1 MPEPSLR
8 FTTVSVH
15 GDMRTSQ
22 TDYFLGRNTR
32 SESRGCTADCDGDPT
47 VPGTMQYRFGPL
59 RAVIHNRD
67 LHYYF
72 HLDLDAEAYT
82 SERLMEYDV
91 PRSLR
96 PIRPVPVRS
105 EQKFHIHTHTVDTG
119 ERREIFGY
127 PARRVLI
134 RTIQNLEGDPDPG
147 ETETDG
153 WYIDPPPAWR
163 ILYPPN
169 QRAVLLASVN
179 GKIPTPVFHDEGPRE
194 AGFPLVVTTTH
205 RSTGRNPDGSVRTH
219 TSVYRR
225 EVTEISEEPLDPA
238 VFTPPRYFRR
248 VKRLPGERPIPW
260 RLRLRY
266 GWQRLKLRLPV

>member
-15 GDMRTSQ
+15 GEMRAGQ
-22 TDYFLGRNTR
+22 TNYFLGRSTR
-32 SESRGCTADCDGDPT
+32 SESRGCTAYCDGDPT
-47 VPGTMQYRFGPL
+47 GPGAMQYRYGPL

-72 HLDLDAEAYT
+72 HLDLDAGVYT

-96 PIRPVPVRS
+96 PIRPGPARS
-105 EQKFHIHTHTVDTG
+105 EQKVHIHTHTVDTG
-119 ERREIFGY
+119 ERREILGY

-134 RTIQNLEGDPDPG
+134 RAMQYLEGDPDPSD
-147 ETETDG
+147 TETDG
-153 WYIDPPPAWR
+153 WYIDPPPAWHM
-163 ILYPPN
+163 LHPPN
-169 QRAVLLASVN
+169 QRAVVLASVN
-179 GKIPTPVFHDEGPRE
+179 GKIPAPVFHDEGPRE
-194 AGFPLVVTTTH
+194 TGFPLLVTSTH
-205 RSTGRNPDGSVRTH
+205 GFTCRDSDGSIRTH
-219 TSVYRR
+219 TSVDRR
-225 EVTEISEEPLDPA
+225 EVTEIFEEPLDPD

-248 VKRLPGERPIPW
+248 VKRLPGERPMPL